1 MSEPD
6 NAEIGRSIGDHS
18 ADIIEDDAVAFCT
31 ATGTA
36 RQPDFAQHQGEIGH
50 RGHRGR
56 QIHLE
61 SRFDPTEV
69 AGWRMPNWTSR
80 ASQCSTTTRR
90 ARYWS

>member
-1 MSEPD
+1 MAEAD
-6 NAEIGRSIGDHS
+6 NAEIGRRIGDHS
-18 ADIIEDDAVAFCT
+18 ADIIEDDAVACCA

-36 RQPDFAQHQGEIGH
+36 RQPYFAQHQGEI
-50 RGHRGR
+50 GHRGR

>member
-6 NAEIGRSIGDHS
+6 GAEIGHRIGDHS
-18 ADIIEDDAVAFCT
+18 VDIIADDAVACCA

-36 RQPDFAQHQGEIGH
+36 RHQGQV
-50 RGHRGR
+50 GHRGR